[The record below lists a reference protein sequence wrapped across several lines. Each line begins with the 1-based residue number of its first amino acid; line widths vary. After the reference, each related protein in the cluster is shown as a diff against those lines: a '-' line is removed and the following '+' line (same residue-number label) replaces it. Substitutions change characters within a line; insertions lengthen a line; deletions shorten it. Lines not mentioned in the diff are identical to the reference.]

1 MKKKVDNLGR
11 VILPAEVRRELGIQ
25 LGEELN
31 LLVSDGKI
39 ILSKQ
44 SFNCAICG
52 SNRVLIQLHHKGIC
66 EECYNKIKRI
76 EIIKQEC

>member
-11 VILPAEVRRELGIQ
+11 IILPVEVRRDLGIQ

-31 LLVSDGKI
+31 LDVVDNKI

-44 SFNCAICG
+44 HSVCAICG
-52 SNRVLIQLHHKGIC
+52 DSNVWYKIQGQGLCKDCFEQIKLI
-66 EECYNKIKRI
+66 EEQDC
-76 EIIKQEC
+76 